1 VTKGVVIAGALA
13 AALGVMTA
21 RAEAQARRP
30 ITQADSR
37 KTIRLARGAVVQ
49 LRLAG
54 PRVWNQPDV
63 STKAVVLTP
72 VYYFVYP
79 GYQEWT
85 IKARSPGKTVIT
97 AVGRREGSATKR
109 FRVTLVIRP
118 TSTAT
123 KAGA

>member
-21 RAEAQARRP
+21 RAEAQVRRP
-30 ITQADSR
+30 ITQADSG

-54 PRVWNQPDV
+54 PRVWNQPEV
-63 STKAVVLTP
+63 STKAVALTP

-85 IKARSPGKTVIT
+85 IKARRTGNTVIS
-97 AVGRREGSATKR
+97 ALGRREGSATMR
-109 FRVTLVIRP
+109 FRVTLIVRP
-118 TSTAT
+118 KTTSTT
-123 KAGA
+123 AGA